1 MNFSKLGIAYIK
13 TDNNIPIK
21 LDKTNEIIGFKQ
33 KGEFIV
39 YDKIEINNITKDIN
53 LSFLDE
59 EYGIRKYCQ
68 LNEKDISFAPIRSG
82 IYLIKNNYKYIIE
95 NNDNNIERTLCYFSF
110 FPEEGN
116 YSIQLLNTNRYLSI
130 NDGDNMIVDFVEQGI
145 NGIQKWNLQVINSEL
160 NIYQIKNTIAELF
173 LDFNADINNY
183 IVSEKNEFPTQQF
196 YLFEEF
202 EEFKLNA
209 VFPIIN
215 ISKEL
220 VENKNNL
227 KFVY

>member
-1 MNFSKLGIAYIK
+1 MNFRNLGIAYIR
-13 TDNNIPIK
+13 TNNNISIK

-39 YDKIEINNITKDIN
+39 YDKIEINNNTKDII

-59 EYGIRKYCQ
+59 EDGIRKYCQ
-68 LNEKDISFAPIRSG
+68 LNEKDISIAPIRTG

-95 NNDNNIERTLCYFSF
+95 NIDNNIERTLCYFSF

-130 NDGDNMIVDFVEQGI
+130 IDENNMIVDFVEQEI
-145 NGIQKWNLQVINSEL
+145 NGIQKWILQVINPEL
-160 NIYQIKNTIAELF
+160 NIYQIKNSVVDLF

-183 IVSEKNEFPTQQF
+183 IASEKKEYPTQHF
-196 YLFEEF
+196 LYL
-202 EEFKLNA
+202 K
-209 VFPIIN
+209 
-215 ISKEL
+215 
-220 VENKNNL
+220 NL
-227 KFVY
+227 KNLNLMLFFQLLTSQKNWLKIKTT